1 VKLQGTLVTEVYRM
15 GKSRNLKLSENVE
28 FLNIY
33 KNYMDA
39 YSRQP
44 GGKNL
49 LGISVPSVEGVTE
62 VELKICC
69 QLG

>member
-1 VKLQGTLVTEVYRM
+1 M

-28 FLNIY
+28 FLYTN
-33 KNYMDA
+33 KKYMRA

-49 LGISVPSVEGVTE
+49 LGISMPTEEGVTKME
-62 VELKICC
+62 IKN
-69 QLG
+69 

>member
-1 VKLQGTLVTEVYRM
+1 M

-28 FLNIY
+28 FLNINKKY
-33 KNYMDA
+33 IHA

-49 LGISVPSVEGVTE
+49 LGISMPSVEGVTKM
-62 VELKICC
+62 ELKK
-69 QLG
+69 LVVN

>member
-1 VKLQGTLVTEVYRM
+1 M

-33 KNYMDA
+33 TKYMHA
-39 YSRQP
+39 YFRQP

-49 LGISVPSVEGVTE
+49 LGICMPSVEGFTK
-62 VELKICC
+62 VELKN
-69 QLG
+69 